1 MTGQLWA
8 GVDVGKE
15 HHWVCVVDDTGTVVV
30 SRKLIND
37 EQPIRALIGE
47 IDTMSQTVSWTVD
60 LTTVYASLLLT
71 VLADAGKSVRY
82 LAGRA
87 VWQASGTYR
96 GGEAKTDA
104 KDARVI
110 ADQSRMRGTDLPV
123 LHPHDD
129 LITELRMLTAHR
141 ADLVADRTRTIN
153 RLRQQLV
160 AVSPALER
168 VAELTQDRGW
178 VVLLSRYQRPKAI
191 RQSGLSRITK
201 TLTETGVRN
210 ASAIAEAAVTAA
222 KTQTVRLPGE
232 EVAAALVVELAQGV
246 ISLDGRIKATDA
258 DIEGRFRRHPL
269 AEVIT
274 SMPGIGFRLGAE
286 FLAAVGDPTLIG
298 SADQLAA
305 WAGLAPRSSRFG
317 ETHRKAA
324 HSPALQQTTAPG
336 DVHVRSDRDPL
347 RPALSDLLSTQTRRR
362 KTAHP
367 SHDLP
372 GQTPHQRPLR
382 THPRQ
387 PRLATRFT
395 PRSSNRRLDIFI
407 ESPFDER
414 RPSLARRRSIR
425 IFRARPR
432 TTSHQTGQ
440 RSGNHSSSV
449 AGVAAAS
456 LSHTSR
462 RIWLRRKLRLR
473 HGRR

>member
-1 MTGQLWA
+1 MSQLWA

-15 HHWVCVVDDTGTVVV
+15 HHWVVVVDDTGTVKL
-30 SRKLIND
+30 SRKLVND
-37 EQPIRALIGE
+37 EQPIRALVAE
-47 IDTMSQTVSWTVD
+47 IDAMAERVSWAVD
-60 LTTVYASLLLT
+60 LTTVYASLMLT

-129 LITELRMLTAHR
+129 LISELRMLTAHR

-160 AVSPALER
+160 AVCPALER
-168 VAELTQDRGW
+168 VAQLTQDRGW

-201 TLTETGVRN
+201 TLTEAGVRN
-210 ASAIAEAAVTAA
+210 ASTIAEAAVTAV

-246 ISLDGRIKATDA
+246 ISLDDRIKATDA

-274 SMPGIGFRLGAE
+274 SIPGIGFRLGAE

-305 WAGLAPRSSRFG
+305 WAGLAPV
-317 ETHRKAA
+317 
-324 HSPALQQTTAPG
+324 P
-336 DVHVRSDRDPL
+336 RDSGKRTGRL
-347 RPALSDLLSTQTRRR
+347 
-362 KTAHP
+362 H
-367 SHDLP
+367 
-372 GQTPHQRPLR
+372 TPQRY
-382 THPRQ
+382 
-387 PRLATRFT
+387 
-395 PRSSNRRLDIFI
+395 SRRLRRVMYMSALTAIRCDPH
-407 ESPFDER
+407 SRAYYQRKRDEGK
-414 RPSLARRRSIR
+414 RPIQATICLARRRTNVLYALIR
-425 IFRARPR
+425 DNR
-432 TTSHQTGQ
+432 TWQPDSPHITES
-440 RSGNHSSSV
+440 
-449 AGVAAAS
+449 AA
-456 LSHTSR
+456 
-462 RIWLRRKLRLR
+462 
-473 HGRR
+473 

>member
-1 MTGQLWA
+1 MSQMWA

-15 HHWVCVVDDTGTVVV
+15 HHWVVVVDDTGTVKL
-30 SRKLIND
+30 SRKLVND
-37 EQPIRALIGE
+37 EQPIRALVAE
-47 IDTMSQTVSWTVD
+47 IDAMAERVSWTVD

-141 ADLVADRTRTIN
+141 ADLVADRTRTLN

-160 AVSPALER
+160 AVCPALER
-168 VAELTQDRGW
+168 VAKLAQDRGW

-201 TLTETGVRN
+201 TLTEAGVRN
-210 ASAIAEAAVTAA
+210 ASTIAEAAVTAV

-232 EVAAALVVELAQGV
+232 EVAAALVAELAQGV
-246 ISLDGRIKATDA
+246 ISLDDRIKATDA
-258 DIEGRFRRHPL
+258 DIEGRFRRHRL

-274 SMPGIGFRLGAE
+274 SIPGIGFRLGAE

-305 WAGLAPRSSRFG
+305 WAGLAPV
-317 ETHRKAA
+317 
-324 HSPALQQTTAPG
+324 P
-336 DVHVRSDRDPL
+336 RDSGKRTGRL
-347 RPALSDLLSTQTRRR
+347 
-362 KTAHP
+362 H
-367 SHDLP
+367 
-372 GQTPHQRPLR
+372 TPQRY
-382 THPRQ
+382 
-387 PRLATRFT
+387 
-395 PRSSNRRLDIFI
+395 SRRLRRVMYMSALTAIRCDPH
-407 ESPFDER
+407 SRTYYQRKRDEGK
-414 RPSLARRRSIR
+414 RPIQATICLARRRTNVLYALIR
-425 IFRARPR
+425 DNR
-432 TTSHQTGQ
+432 TWQPDSPHITKS
-440 RSGNHSSSV
+440 
-449 AGVAAAS
+449 AA
-456 LSHTSR
+456 
-462 RIWLRRKLRLR
+462 
-473 HGRR
+473 

>member
-1 MTGQLWA
+1 MTVSQLWA

-15 HHWVCVVDDTGTVVV
+15 HHWVVVVDDTGTVKL
-30 SRKLIND
+30 SRKLVND
-37 EQPIRALIGE
+37 EQPIRTLVDEIGAMAE
-47 IDTMSQTVSWTVD
+47 RVSWAVD
-60 LTTVYASLLLT
+60 LTTVYAALLLT

-110 ADQSRMRGTDLPV
+110 ADQSRMRGADLPV

-160 AVSPALER
+160 AVCPALER
-168 VAELTQDRGW
+168 VAQLTQDRGW

-191 RQSGLSRITK
+191 RQSGLSRIMK
-201 TLTETGVRN
+201 TLADAGVRN
-210 ASAIAEAAVTAA
+210 ASTIAEAAVTAA

-232 EVAAALVVELAQGV
+232 DVAAALVVELAQGV
-246 ISLDGRIKATDA
+246 ISLDDRIKATDA

-274 SMPGIGFRLGAE
+274 SIPGIGFRLGAE

-305 WAGLAPRSSRFG
+305 WAGLAPV
-317 ETHRKAA
+317 
-324 HSPALQQTTAPG
+324 P
-336 DVHVRSDRDPL
+336 RDSGKRTGRL
-347 RPALSDLLSTQTRRR
+347 
-362 KTAHP
+362 H
-367 SHDLP
+367 
-372 GQTPHQRPLR
+372 TPQRY
-382 THPRQ
+382 
-387 PRLATRFT
+387 
-395 PRSSNRRLDIFI
+395 SRRLRRVMYMSALTAIRCD
-407 ESPFDER
+407 PHYRTYYQRKRDEGK
-414 RPSLARRRSIR
+414 RPIQATICLARRRTNVLYALIR
-425 IFRARPR
+425 DNR
-432 TTSHQTGQ
+432 TWQPDSPHITES
-440 RSGNHSSSV
+440 
-449 AGVAAAS
+449 AA
-456 LSHTSR
+456 
-462 RIWLRRKLRLR
+462 
-473 HGRR
+473 

>member
-1 MTGQLWA
+1 MSQMWA

-15 HHWVCVVDDTGTVVV
+15 HHWVVVVDDTGTVKL
-30 SRKLIND
+30 SRKLVND
-37 EQPIRALIGE
+37 EQPIRALVAE
-47 IDTMSQTVSWTVD
+47 IDAMAERVSWTVD

-153 RLRQQLV
+153 RLHQQLV
-160 AVSPALER
+160 AVCPALER
-168 VAELTQDRGW
+168 VAKLAQDRGW

-201 TLTETGVRN
+201 TLTEAGVRN
-210 ASAIAEAAVTAA
+210 ASTIAEAAVTAV

-232 EVAAALVVELAQGV
+232 EVAAALVAELAQGV
-246 ISLDGRIKATDA
+246 ISLDDRIKATDA
-258 DIEGRFRRHPL
+258 DIEGRFRRHRL

-274 SMPGIGFRLGAE
+274 SIPGIGFRLGAE

-305 WAGLAPRSSRFG
+305 WAGLAPV
-317 ETHRKAA
+317 
-324 HSPALQQTTAPG
+324 P
-336 DVHVRSDRDPL
+336 RDSGKRTGRL
-347 RPALSDLLSTQTRRR
+347 
-362 KTAHP
+362 H
-367 SHDLP
+367 
-372 GQTPHQRPLR
+372 TPQRY
-382 THPRQ
+382 
-387 PRLATRFT
+387 
-395 PRSSNRRLDIFI
+395 SRRLRRVMYMSALTAIRCDPH
-407 ESPFDER
+407 SRTYYQRKRDEGK
-414 RPSLARRRSIR
+414 RPIQATICLARRRTNVLYALIR
-425 IFRARPR
+425 DNR
-432 TTSHQTGQ
+432 TWQPDSPHITKS
-440 RSGNHSSSV
+440 
-449 AGVAAAS
+449 AA
-456 LSHTSR
+456 
-462 RIWLRRKLRLR
+462 
-473 HGRR
+473 